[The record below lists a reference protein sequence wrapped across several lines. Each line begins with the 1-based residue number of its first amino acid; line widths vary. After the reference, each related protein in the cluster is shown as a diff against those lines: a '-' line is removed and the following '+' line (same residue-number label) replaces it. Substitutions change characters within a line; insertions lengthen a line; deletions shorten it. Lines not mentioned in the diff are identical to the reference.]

1 MEVEK
6 KHLDTKSEFDIHQWM
21 ILNFPF
27 LGVLLL
33 FSFTV

>member
-1 MEVEK
+1 MEVEQK
-6 KHLDTKSEFDIHQWM
+6 RLDTKFEFDIHQWM
-21 ILNFPF
+21 LLNFPF